1 MNPSRPTIRHVII
14 KVGKVKEGILT
25 ATRIKKGSTYKGTPV
40 RVSADLSSE
49 TLQARRQWHDVF
61 KVLKGKNLDPR
72 IIYPERLSW
81 SRD

>member
-72 IIYPERLSW
+72 IIYPERLS
-81 SRD
+81 

>member
-61 KVLKGKNLDPR
+61 KVLKGKNLDLR
-72 IIYPERLSW
+72 IIYPERLS
-81 SRD
+81 

>member
-61 KVLKGKNLDPR
+61 KVLKGKNLGPR
-72 IIYPERLSW
+72 IIYPERLS
-81 SRD
+81 